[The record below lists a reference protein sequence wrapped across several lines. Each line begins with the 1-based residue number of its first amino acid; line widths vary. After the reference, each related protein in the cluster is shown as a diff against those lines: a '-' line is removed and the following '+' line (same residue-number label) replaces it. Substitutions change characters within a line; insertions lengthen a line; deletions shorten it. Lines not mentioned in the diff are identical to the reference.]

1 MRKVAITLLC
11 AAAVLCIV
19 TAAYGKL
26 SDEQF
31 NELKK
36 RISIGAKKDP
46 QSVKGDITDIAKDD
60 SRRAADVLINI
71 NRKALDDMDVV
82 AVIQTAI
89 ASMRSDEARRTI
101 IDKVSKASDYRM
113 RIILIEVCQNF
124 AGGDVARAIATCLDD
139 RNDKVAISAARA
151 LGEKGSLEVV
161 EDMIKCMEKLAKKK
175 ETGSRLY
182 SDIKRSLERITGQS
196 DLIEAQDWRNWY
208 NANKDKIVPGAP
220 GADGRPGTYKPV
232 VGDAK
237 TVSFFGIQIDSRKII
252 FVIDVS
258 GSMVVPDPPPENWI
272 PDKDL
277 GKGKGTT
284 LDKDDPTLKKKL
296 EKERNRMKDD
306 KVWKKERQRIV
317 RTKKELI
324 RVLKALQGTVK
335 FNIISFSDEIN
346 SFAKGLQKATS
357 STKSKAVKW
366 VEKLSANGLTFTDDA
381 LKEAFKD
388 GQRYP
393 GKSKRD
399 SGGGGRGPRT
409 SSKDRSSKKSSSGEA
424 DTIILLSD
432 GAPTHLG
439 GDAKA
444 EWNGHQDSE
453 QIISQ
458 IFSWLEKENKFR
470 KIVIHTLGF
479 TGANFE
485 FMQKLAK
492 DTGGTFR
499 EIK

>member
-1 MRKVAITLLC
+1 MRRLVIAILC
-11 AAAVLCIV
+11 AAVVFSLAT
-19 TAAYGKL
+19 TAFGKL

-36 RISIGAKKDP
+36 RIKAGAGKNPKGVKDN
-46 QSVKGDITDIAKDD
+46 ITDIAKDD
-60 SRRAADVLINI
+60 SRRAVAVLVNI

-82 AVIQTAI
+82 AVIQSAI
-89 ASMRSDEARRTI
+89 SSMRSDEARSAI
-101 IDKVSKASDYRM
+101 IASVPKASDYRM
-113 RIILIEVCQNF
+113 RIILIEVCLNF
-124 AGGDVARAIATCLDD
+124 SGSEVARAISSCLSD
-139 RNDKVAISAARA
+139 RKDKVAITAART
-151 LGEKGSLEVV
+151 LGEKGSLEAV
-161 EDMIKCMEKLAKKK
+161 EPLIVQMEKLAKKK
-175 ETGSRLY
+175 QSGTRLY
-182 SDIKRSLERITGQS
+182 CDIRRALERITGQS

-220 GADGRPGTYKPV
+220 GADGRVGTYKPV
-232 VGDAK
+232 AGEAK

-258 GSMVVPDPPPENWI
+258 GSMIIPDPPPENWV
-272 PDKDL
+272 PDKDI

-296 EKERNRMKDD
+296 KKERDRMKDR
-306 KVWKKERQRIV
+306 KVWEKERQRIV

-346 SFAKGLQKATS
+346 SFAKGLQKATA
-357 STKSKAVKW
+357 STRSKAVKW
-366 VEKLSANGLTFTDDA
+366 VEKLSADGLTFTDDA

-388 GQRYP
+388 GRKYP
-393 GKSKRD
+393 GKKEASA
-399 SGGGGRGPRT
+399 GRNGKGPRT
-409 SSKDRSSKKSSSGEA
+409 SSKDRSISKSSSGEA

-432 GAPTHLG
+432 GAPTHAG
-439 GDAKA
+439 GDAKP
-444 EWNGHQDSE
+444 EWNGHQDS
-453 QIISQ
+453 QLIIKQ

-479 TGANFE
+479 SGANFE
-485 FMQKLAK
+485 FMQELAK
-492 DTGGTFR
+492 KTGGTFR

>member
-1 MRKVAITLLC
+1 MVLGLVA
-11 AAAVLCIV
+11 
-19 TAAYGKL
+19 TAFGGKL
-26 SDEQF
+26 TDEQF

-36 RISIGAKKDP
+36 RIKAGAGKNAE
-46 QSVKGDITDIAKDD
+46 SVKGEISDIAKDD
-60 SRRAADVLINI
+60 SRRAVDVLVNI

-82 AVIQTAI
+82 AVIQTAL
-89 ASMRSDEARRTI
+89 ASMRSDEARGAI
-101 IDKVSKASDYRM
+101 IGRVSKASDFRM

-124 AGGDVARAIATCLDD
+124 AGGDVARAISSCLSD

-151 LGEKGSLEVV
+151 LGEKGSLEAV
-161 EDMIKCMEKLAKKK
+161 EELIVQMEKLAKKK
-175 ETGSRLY
+175 QSGSRLY
-182 SDIKRSLERITGQS
+182 CDIRRALEKITGQS
-196 DLIEAQDWRNWY
+196 DLIEAQDWRNWF

-220 GADGRPGTYKPV
+220 GADGRVGTYKPV
-232 VGDAK
+232 VGEAK
-237 TVSFFGIQIDSRKII
+237 TVSFFGIQIDSRRII

-258 GSMVVPDPPPENWI
+258 GSMVIPDPPPENWV
-272 PDKDL
+272 PDKDID
-277 GKGKGTT
+277 KSGKGTT

-296 EKERNRMKDD
+296 EKERNRMKDS

-346 SFAKGLQKATS
+346 SFAKGLQKATA

-381 LKEAFKD
+381 LREAFKD
-388 GQRYP
+388 GRKYP
-393 GKSKRD
+393 GKKASG
-399 SGGGGRGPRT
+399 SGGDGKGPRT
-409 SSKDRSSKKSSSGEA
+409 SSKDRSRSKSSSGEA

-439 GDAKA
+439 GDAKV

-453 QIISQ
+453 QIIRQ
-458 IFSWLEKENKFR
+458 ILSWLEKENKFR
-470 KIVIHTLGF
+470 KMTIHTLGF

-485 FMQKLAK
+485 FMQELAK
-492 DTGGTFR
+492 KTGGTFR